1 MRSSRISAR
10 TVAAAV
16 AASALLAATPTVAP
30 AASEPAAT
38 GVACKALSS
47 KGLKAVLRKVMSR
60 YSDQRTPLPGKV
72 LFGRCG
78 TRYYAAAYFNFPL
91 TGPTDQPEKFTRR
104 RGGPWRLI
112 GDSGDPILYG
122 IPRALRNK
130 WGLQ

>member
-1 MRSSRISAR
+1 MRRLRISAR
-10 TVAAAV
+10 TTAVAV
-16 AASALLAATPTVAP
+16 AASALLAATSNVAP
-30 AASEPAAT
+30 AASRP
-38 GVACKALSS
+38 VAPSTTCKALSS

-60 YSDQRTPLPGKV
+60 YTDQRTPLPGKV
-72 LFGRCG
+72 LYGRCG
-78 TRYYAAAYFNFPL
+78 TRYYAAAYFNFPV

-130 WGLQ
+130 WGLR